1 MCNGFYRTPFCAK
14 CLKGLVVEFN
24 TPPHA
29 ASADRDPVSAHAG
42 VNEALLTPFCKFAL
56 ALAFPRHISQSD
68 RGLGYRRQFDLNACS
83 LQQPG
88 ALPCR
93 RLPSTKM
100 NSPSVGG

>member
-1 MCNGFYRTPFCAK
+1 M
-14 CLKGLVVEFN
+14 VVREFN
-24 TPPHA
+24 TLPHA
-29 ASADRDPVSAHAG
+29 TSTDRDPVSVHVG
-42 VNEALLTPFCKFAL
+42 VNEALRTPCCKFAL
-56 ALAFPRHISQSD
+56 ALAFPRHFSDGD
-68 RGLGYRRQFDLNACS
+68 RGLGYRRKFDLNACS